1 MTSVLWGRG
10 ILIVNFME
18 RDTTMNS
25 QQYFEPLK
33 QNLNA
38 AFKEVILTEMRMR
51 IGSSMMALTHK

>member
-38 AFKEVILTEMRMR
+38 TFKEVILTEM
-51 IGSSMMALTHK
+51 